1 MRNKSLVTISFCLRL
16 VKGAIQAL
24 HLEYGSTQSIVV
36 LITDIVPHGFLLIQ
50 ARAVSSGSSLIWAPL
65 ATSLW
70 MLPQWLGQSP
80 LRMGERLQGRGPG
93 PGCQIQTRLRI
104 PKYSSHTS
112 PFWCMIFPSR
122 ETFEKC
128 LKIMLA
134 LWIFLIRTTCCKWCM

>member
-1 MRNKSLVTISFCLRL
+1 MRNKRLVTIPFCLRL

-24 HLEYGSTQSIVV
+24 HLEYGSTQSTVV

-50 ARAVSSGSSLIWAPL
+50 ARAVSSGSSLIWALL

-70 MLPQWLGQSP
+70 MLPQWLGQGP
-80 LRMGERLQGRGPG
+80 LTMGERLQGRGPG
-93 PGCQIQTRLRI
+93 PSCQTQTGLRI

-112 PFWCMIFPSR
+112 PFWCMVSPSR

-128 LKIMLA
+128 LKMMLA
-134 LWIFLIRTTCCKWCM
+134 LWTCLIRTTCCKWNM

>member
-1 MRNKSLVTISFCLRL
+1 MRTKNLVTISFSLRL

-36 LITDIVPHGFLLIQ
+36 LIADIVPHGFLLIQ
-50 ARAVSSGSSLIWAPL
+50 ARAMSSGSSLIWATL

-80 LRMGERLQGRGPG
+80 LKMGKRLQGRGPE
-93 PGCQIQTRLRI
+93 PGCQTQTGLRI

-112 PFWCMIFPSR
+112 PFRCVVFPSR

-128 LKIMLA
+128 LKMMLA
-134 LWIFLIRTTCCKWCM
+134 LWTYLIRTTCYKWHM